1 MLSCGRGRPRDERG
15 VLREEEED
23 EAFGGDEGVG
33 GVPADEAVFVTE
45 RGGIAKRRR
54 RWGT

>member
-1 MLSCGRGRPRDERG
+1 
-15 VLREEEED
+15 LREEEED

-45 RGGIAKRRR
+45 RGGIARRRR